1 MALPRLSNQ
10 MIARNTLA
18 DLNNVANDLYRTQRK
33 MSSGKEITKPSDDP
47 FGTTRALSARRELE
61 EIAQLK
67 KNVDDAL
74 AWQGVTEV
82 ALARITD
89 VVQRARELL
98 VQGASDSNSTV
109 QREAIAKEIDQLIE
123 TAKTE
128 ANGSYGGR
136 YIFSGTATNTKPYAV
151 GGADAYAGDAG
162 NIVRT
167 IGPGVSIAVNV
178 SGADFLGGD
187 PLVAQ
192 PDGLLLSTMRD
203 IAAHLRGGTPADA
216 DALRGAD
223 LQALD
228 RNLENFTAIRA
239 TVGATTNRLETAV
252 LRLRELE
259 EASTEALNQ
268 IEGADMAKTLTD
280 FSLQQAVYQ
289 SALRTGANIVQNSL
303 LDFLK

>member
-1 MALPRLSNQ
+1 MAMPRLSNQ
-10 MIARNTLA
+10 MMARNTLA

-47 FGTTRALSARRELE
+47 FGTTRAISARRELE
-61 EIAQLK
+61 EIHQLQ
-67 KNVDDAL
+67 KNVEDAL
-74 AWQGVTEV
+74 AWQRVTEV

-89 VVQRARELL
+89 VVQRSRELL
-98 VQGASDSNSTV
+98 VQGASDSNGPKE
-109 QREAIAKEIDQLIE
+109 REAIAKEIDQLIE
-123 TAKTE
+123 TVKTE

-136 YIFSGTATNTKPYAV
+136 YVFAGTETNTKPYNV
-151 GGADAYAGDAG
+151 GGTDAYNGDGG

-178 SGADFLGGD
+178 RGADFLGGD

-192 PDGLLLSTMRD
+192 PDGLLLSTLRD
-203 IAAHLRGGTPADA
+203 IASHLRGGTPADA

-223 LQALD
+223 IQALD
-228 RNLENFTAIRA
+228 RNLDNLTAVRA

-252 LRLRELE
+252 LRLRELD
-259 EASTEALNQ
+259 EASTEQLNQ

-289 SALRTGANIVQNSL
+289 SALKTGANIVQNSL
-303 LDFLK
+303 LDFLR

>member
-1 MALPRLSNQ
+1 MTLRLSNQ
-10 MIARNTLA
+10 MLARNTLSQLQTVSA
-18 DLNNVANDLYRTQRK
+18 DLYTTQRK

-47 FGTTRALSARRELE
+47 FGTTRAVSGRRDLE
-61 EIAQLK
+61 EIQQLQ

-74 AWQGVTEV
+74 SWQGVTEV
-82 ALARITD
+82 ALSRITD

-98 VQGASDSNSTV
+98 VQGASDSNSAD
-109 QREAIAKEIDQLIE
+109 QRAAIAMEIDQLIE

-128 ANGSYGGR
+128 GNGSYGGR
-136 YIFSGTATNTKPYAV
+136 YIFAGTDTGNKPYNV
-151 GGADAYAGDAG
+151 GGTDVYNGDAG

-167 IGPGVSIAVNV
+167 IGPGVSIPVNV
-178 SGADFLGGD
+178 HGADFLGGD

-192 PDGLLLSTMRD
+192 PDGLLLSTLRD
-203 IAAHLRGGTPADA
+203 VATHLRGGTAADA
-216 DALRGAD
+216 NLLRTTD

-228 RNLENFTAIRA
+228 RNLDNITAIRA

-259 EASTEALNQ
+259 ENSTEDLSK

-289 SALRTGANIVQNSL
+289 SALKTGANIVQNSL
-303 LDFLK
+303 LDFLR

>member
-1 MALPRLSNQ
+1 MRLSNQ
-10 MIARNTLA
+10 MLSRNTLT
-18 DLNNVANDLYRTQRK
+18 DLQRVSNDLYRTQRK

-47 FGTTRALSARRELE
+47 FGTTRAVTGRRDLE
-61 EIAQLK
+61 EIQQLQ

-82 ALARITD
+82 ALARLTD

-98 VQGASDSNSTV
+98 VQGASDSNGPNERAS
-109 QREAIAKEIDQLIE
+109 IAKEIDQLIE

-128 ANGSYGGR
+128 ANGAYAGR
-136 YIFSGTATNTKPYAV
+136 YIFAGTATTTRPYNV

-167 IGPGVSIAVNV
+167 IGPGVSLPVNV
-178 SGADFLGGD
+178 RGADFLGGD

-192 PDGLLLSTMRD
+192 PDGLLLTTLRD
-203 IAAHLRGGTPADA
+203 IATHLRGGTAADN
-216 DALRGAD
+216 DALRTTD
-223 LQALD
+223 IQALD
-228 RNLENFTAIRA
+228 RNLDNLTSIRA

-259 EASTEALNQ
+259 ESSTNNLSKVED
-268 IEGADMAKTLTD
+268 ADMAKTLTD

-289 SALRTGANIVQNSL
+289 SALKTGANIVQNSL
-303 LDFLK
+303 LDFLR

>member
-1 MALPRLSNQ
+1 MTVPRLSSQ
-10 MIARNTLA
+10 MMSRNVLA

-47 FGTTRALSARRELE
+47 FGTTRALTARRELE
-61 EIAQLK
+61 DITQLK
-67 KNVDDAL
+67 KNVDDAR
-74 AWQGVTEV
+74 AWQSVTEV
-82 ALARITD
+82 ALARLTD

-98 VQGASDSNSTV
+98 VQGASDSNSSV

-123 TAKTE
+123 AAKTE
-128 ANGSYGGR
+128 ANGSYAGR
-136 YIFSGTATNTKPYAV
+136 YVFAGTETNTKPYTV
-151 GGADAYAGDAG
+151 GGTDVYAGDDG

-178 SGADFLGGD
+178 RGSNVLGGD

-192 PDGLLLSTMRD
+192 PDGLLLST
-203 IAAHLRGGTPADA
+203 LRGIATNLRTGTPAAA
-216 DALRGAD
+216 DALRSTD
-223 LQALD
+223 LVALD
-228 RNLENFTAIRA
+228 RNLDNLSSIRA
-239 TVGATTNRLETAV
+239 TVGATTNRLESAV

-259 EASTEALNQ
+259 EASTESLNQ

-289 SALRTGANIVQNSL
+289 SALKTGANIVQNSL
-303 LDFLK
+303 LDFLR

>member
-1 MALPRLSNQ
+1 MAVPRLSNQ
-10 MIARNTLA
+10 MMARNTLA
-18 DLNNVANDLYRTQRK
+18 DINNVANDLYRTQRK

-47 FGTTRALSARRELE
+47 FGTTRAVSARRDLE
-61 EIAQLK
+61 EIQQLK

-82 ALARITD
+82 ALARLTD
-89 VVQRARELL
+89 VVQRSRELL
-98 VQGASDSNSTV
+98 VQGASDSNSTQ

-136 YIFSGTATNTKPYAV
+136 YIFAGTQTNTKPYTV
-151 GGADAYAGDAG
+151 GGADGYAGDGG

-178 SGADFLGGD
+178 RGADILGGD
-187 PLVAQ
+187 PAVAQ
-192 PDGLLLSTMRD
+192 PDGLLLSTLREV
-203 IAAHLRGGTPADA
+203 AADLRAGTAAAAND
-216 DALRGAD
+216 LRGAD
-223 LQALD
+223 IQALD
-228 RNLENFTAIRA
+228 RNLDNLTALRA

-259 EASTEALNQ
+259 EASTEDLNQ

-289 SALRTGANIVQNSL
+289 SALKTGANIVQNSL
-303 LDFLK
+303 LDFLR

>member
-1 MALPRLSNQ
+1 MTMRLSNQ
-10 MIARNTLA
+10 MLARNTLA
-18 DLNNVANDLYRTQRK
+18 DLNKINNDLYRTQRK
-33 MSSGKEITKPSDDP
+33 MSSGKEITRPSDDP
-47 FGTTRALSARRELE
+47 FGTTRAVTGRRDLE
-61 EIAQLK
+61 EINQLQ

-98 VQGASDSNSTV
+98 VQGASDSNGPAE
-109 QREAIAKEIDQLIE
+109 RDAIAKEIDQLIE
-123 TAKTE
+123 TVKTE
-128 ANGSYGGR
+128 ANGSYAGR
-136 YIFSGTATNTKPYAV
+136 YIFAGTATTTRPYAV
-151 GGADAYAGDAG
+151 GGADAYAGDGG

-167 IGPGVSIAVNV
+167 IGPGVSIPVNV
-178 SGADFLGGD
+178 RGADFLGGD

-192 PDGLLLSTMRD
+192 PDGLLLTTLRD
-203 IAAHLRGGTPADA
+203 VATHLRGGTAADGN
-216 DALRGAD
+216 ALRTTD

-228 RNLENFTAIRA
+228 RNLDNLTSIRA
-239 TVGATTNRLETAV
+239 TVGATTNRLETAQ

-259 EASTEALNQ
+259 EASTETLNQ

-303 LDFLK
+303 LDFLR

>member
-1 MALPRLSNQ
+1 MTMRLSNQ
-10 MIARNTLA
+10 MLARNTLA
-18 DLNNVANDLYRTQRK
+18 QLQDVSNDLYKTQRK

-47 FGTTRALSARRELE
+47 FGTTRALSGRRDLE
-61 EIAQLK
+61 EIQQLQ

-74 AWQGVTEV
+74 SWQGVTEV
-82 ALARITD
+82 SLARITD

-98 VQGASDSNSTV
+98 VQGASDSNSGP
-109 QREAIAKEIDQLIE
+109 QREAIAKEIDQLVE

-136 YIFSGTATNTKPYAV
+136 YIFAGTATNLKPYNV

-167 IGPGVSIAVNV
+167 IGPGVSVPVNV
-178 SGADFLGGD
+178 RGADFLGGD

-192 PDGLLLSTMRD
+192 PDGLLLTT
-203 IAAHLRGGTPADA
+203 LRGVATNLRAGTPAAA
-216 DALRGAD
+216 DALRTTD

-228 RNLENFTAIRA
+228 RNLDNLTSIRA

-252 LRLRELE
+252 LRLRELAE
-259 EASTEALNQ
+259 TSTEVLSK

-289 SALRTGANIVQNSL
+289 SALKTGANIVQNSL
-303 LDFLK
+303 LDFLR

>member
-1 MALPRLSNQ
+1 MAVPRLSNQ
-10 MIARNTLA
+10 MMARNTLA
-18 DLNNVANDLYRTQRK
+18 DLNRASNDLYRTQRK

-47 FGTTRALSARRELE
+47 FGTTRAVTARRELE
-61 EIAQLK
+61 ETQQLK

-74 AWQGVTEV
+74 SWQGVTEV

-89 VVQRARELL
+89 VVQRSRELL
-98 VQGASDSNSTV
+98 VRGASDSYSPE

-128 ANGSYGGR
+128 ANGNYGGR
-136 YIFSGTATNTKPYAV
+136 YIFSGTDTGDKPYNI
-151 GGADAYAGDAG
+151 GGTDAYNGDAG

-178 SGADFLGGD
+178 KGSEFLGGD

-192 PDGLLLSTMRD
+192 PDGLLLST
-203 IAAHLRGGTPADA
+203 LRTVATNLRANTPAA
-216 DALRGAD
+216 ANALRSTD
-223 LQALD
+223 LQAMD
-228 RNLENFTAIRA
+228 RNLDNLTAIRA
-239 TVGATTNRLETAV
+239 TVGATTNRLETAAT
-252 LRLRELE
+252 RLLELE
-259 EASTEALNQ
+259 ETSTEALNQ

-289 SALRTGANIVQNSL
+289 SALKTGANIVQNSL
-303 LDFLK
+303 LDFLR